1 MAPRQAFKLAIT
13 MSLAIFTPLIMIA
26 GLMFIHNTSK
36 DTNHERIYETY
47 DSMKVMEGKIVD
59 AHKPLIGKAEIT
71 VKDDKTKENRRFKIN
86 KTDYA
91 NNVKGNHAKFRY
103 TTDKN
108 NVFEY
113 DEKQYGKPKSEK
125 EFKENYHN

>member
-1 MAPRQAFKLAIT
+1 MEVNAFKLAFT

-71 VKDDKTKENRRFKIN
+71 VKDDETKENRRFKIN

-108 NVFEY
+108 NIFEY
-113 DEKQYGKPKSEK
+113 DEKQYGKPKS
-125 EFKENYHN
+125 

>member
-1 MAPRQAFKLAIT
+1 MEVNAFKLAFT
-13 MSLAIFTPLIMIA
+13 MSLVIFTPLIMVA
-26 GLMFIHNTSK
+26 GLMFIHDTSK
-36 DTNHERIYETY
+36 DTNHEKIYETY

-59 AHKPLIGKAEIT
+59 TYKPLIGKAEIT

-113 DEKQYGKPKSEK
+113 DEIQYGKPKSEK

>member
-1 MAPRQAFKLAIT
+1 MEVNAFKLAST
-13 MSLAIFTPLIMIA
+13 MALAICMPFIIVLTFVFT
-26 GLMFIHNTSK
+26 HNVNK
-36 DTNHERIYETY
+36 DTNHEKIYEKY
-47 DSMKVMEGKIVD
+47 DSMKVMEGKIID
-59 AHKPLIGKAEIT
+59 TYKPLIGKAEIT

>member
-1 MAPRQAFKLAIT
+1 MEVNAFKLAFT
-13 MSLAIFTPLIMIA
+13 MSLVIFTPLIMVA
-26 GLMFIHNTSK
+26 GLMFIHDTSK
-36 DTNHERIYETY
+36 DTNHEKIYETY

-59 AHKPLIGKAEIT
+59 TYKPLIGKAEIT

-103 TTDKN
+103 TTDNN

-113 DEKQYGKPKSEK
+113 DEIQYGKPKSEK

>member
-1 MAPRQAFKLAIT
+1 MEVNAFKLAFT
-13 MSLAIFTPLIMIA
+13 MSLAIVTPFIMVA
-26 GLMFIHNTSK
+26 GLMFIHDTSK
-36 DTNHERIYETY
+36 DTNHEKIYETY

-59 AHKPLIGKAEIT
+59 TYKPLIGKAEIT

-113 DEKQYGKPKSEK
+113 DEIQYGKPKSEK

>member
-1 MAPRQAFKLAIT
+1 MEVNPFKLAFTIA
-13 MSLAIFTPLIMIA
+13 LAICMPFIIVLEF
-26 GLMFIHNTSK
+26 MFVHDVNK
-36 DTNHERIYETY
+36 DTNHERTYEKY
-47 DSMKVMEGKIVD
+47 NSMKVMEGKIVD

-71 VKDDKTKENRRFKIN
+71 VKDDETKENRRFKIN